1 MKMDFYYFFKSF
13 STMETIFLFAF
24 SALREFD
31 MDVALTVI
39 NLFVSL
45 YRDGLSLGGTPSS
58 V

>member
-1 MKMDFYYFFKSF
+1 
-13 STMETIFLFAF
+13 METIFLFAF

-45 YRDGLSLGGTPSS
+45 YKDGLEVDTFTLDFEMQ
-58 V
+58 